1 MTQPNTFSSIAGI
14 FVLLLAVLLSGCGPS
29 NSTFPGPDE
38 TGRDTPFPD
47 QSNQRERG
55 SLFDGVKVFGGKSN
69 KTTASGIGV
78 NSYLWRASLDTLAFM
93 PLQSADP
100 FGGVI
105 ISDWYQDPSISGERF
120 KVTVYILDQRLR
132 ADGIKVAV
140 FKQTAAAGGRWIDAP
155 LGADTASELE
165 NTILTRARQLRID
178 SIQQ

>member
-1 MTQPNTFSSIAGI
+1 MTQPNIPSSIAGI
-14 FVLLLAVLLSGCGPS
+14 LLLLSVLLLSGCGPS
-29 NSTFPGPDE
+29 KSTFPGPDK

-47 QSNQRERG
+47 QSDQRERG
-55 SLFDGVKVFGGKSN
+55 SLFSGIKIFKGKSN
-69 KTTASGIGV
+69 NKTAAGIGV
-78 NSYLWRASLDTLAFM
+78 NSYLWRASLDTLSFM

-105 ISDWYQDPSISGERF
+105 ISDWYEDPAIPDERF

-132 ADGIKVAV
+132 ADGLKVAV
-140 FKQTAAAGGRWIDAP
+140 FKQKKDEKGAWADAP